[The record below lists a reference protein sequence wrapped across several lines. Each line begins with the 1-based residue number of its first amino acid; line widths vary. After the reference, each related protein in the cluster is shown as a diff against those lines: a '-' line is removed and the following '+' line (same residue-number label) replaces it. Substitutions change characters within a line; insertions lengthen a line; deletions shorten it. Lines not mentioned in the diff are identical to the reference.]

1 MSSKSPFQHKWFC
14 ERLKVS
20 IPSPTVGSPRVEHWQ
35 TRSHEI
41 RITPNSRLSLGS
53 SSQPACVLLLPKIY
67 PSIHVSPPGSCM
79 LQLFPKHKGFKA
91 EPFDIKW
98 VFDHGVQ
105 AALLVLWNKT
115 STSRSASHKVQ
126 KVYLRGNENWN
137 GLDQEREYFLPF
149 SSYGAEMSSTVLGV
163 FHLLKGKNHC
173 RKHPK
178 QEATLQLPPLA
189 CLPPSFPKPAFSSTG
204 TEGSMLGVKAAP
216 VLQGCSSSR
225 TFHWMH

>member
-20 IPSPTVGSPRVEHWQ
+20 IPSPAVGSPRVEHWQ

-79 LQLFPKHKGFKA
+79 LQLFPEHKGFKA

-126 KVYLRGNENWN
+126 KVYLRGNEN
-137 GLDQEREYFLPF
+137 
-149 SSYGAEMSSTVLGV
+149 
-163 FHLLKGKNHC
+163 
-173 RKHPK
+173 
-178 QEATLQLPPLA
+178 
-189 CLPPSFPKPAFSSTG
+189 
-204 TEGSMLGVKAAP
+204 
-216 VLQGCSSSR
+216 
-225 TFHWMH
+225 